1 MTDSQQ
7 PRITSYGSQGN
18 RGRYALKT
26 PPPAAHISYKPEM
39 VGAQYGWVKVIIQD
53 AQKAVREKRK
63 NWRGI
68 QRRLASMTLKM
79 PDQITVLPY
88 RGNSSTTADMAAA
101 SER

>member
-1 MTDSQQ
+1 TVLTEFHQEYW
-7 PRITSYGSQGN
+7 P
-18 RGRYALKT
+18 YAKKT
-26 PPPAAHISYKPEM
+26 VLNKLSAGETRE
-39 VGAQYGWVKVIIQD
+39 QIIQD

-88 RGNSSTTADMAAA
+88 RGNSSTTADTAAA